1 MYLRIRTTRVNSLA
15 PAEDMPTPPDQF
27 GGADR
32 GESAISDMACPK
44 PKAVE
49 TGQSN
54 ADDTKLR
61 APSERAING
70 VDLRTHAP
78 TIRRPLSPF
87 RARRMRRASLVGV
100 AIAWLLCL
108 TGNAS
113 AQQIQPEDEV
123 FPLNKPEQLSI
134 RSRDP
139 HQLRNLPPVLQAPPP
154 TVSVPHPA
162 ATELKLTL
170 DDSIRLAL
178 QDSEV
183 IRVLAG
189 NTARSSGLTIYDP
202 AIAHT
207 AIDRAIA
214 GFDPTFVANNTF
226 GRTSTTFPD
235 NVNQRLDGVS
245 TNTHNFGTS
254 LTQRNLTGGEGS
266 VSFNNNWSRSGPR
279 DTLNPQNRNSLG
291 ISYTQPL
298 LQGAGRDA
306 NRVPILLARI
316 DTERSYFRFKDTYQE
331 LVRSVIEGYWNL
343 VAARTDLWT
352 REQQVKQSAFAFQQ
366 ADQRLKNGLGD
377 AGEVAQRRVALTNF
391 RASLITARANLLDS
405 EAALKNVMGM
415 PPNDGVRLIPV
426 TPPTRSEIGF
436 DWSQITSTALVSRP
450 DLIELKL
457 ILDADE
463 QQIVQSKNS
472 ARARL
477 DAVGTYTWNGIS
489 GEFASGLHV
498 RSPLRSSGDWTL
510 GMNFSVPLRL
520 RASRANLR
528 SAELLLAKDRA
539 SLKQGQHAAI
549 HDLAQTIRGLASS
562 YAQYKAFVET
572 RKAAFVFLERE
583 QKRNQTGL
591 ANFLVV
597 LQAITDWGNAVSSEA
612 RALTQYNA
620 QLALLERQTGTILET
635 HGIRFCEERFMSL
648 GELGLVGEDGGY
660 PQSLVPQGNTM
671 KYGGGDEPSEK
682 SFDLKDFPERGQR
695 SSKPDEMLE
704 IPGAPAPDGS
714 PESPEPGAYEPDE
727 ASPTTPP
734 TPRKAANLERLN
746 LVNPVSITNPVVL
759 RRVRYRRSR

>member
-1 MYLRIRTTRVNSLA
+1 MPKRHDMYPRIRST
-15 PAEDMPTPPDQF
+15 
-27 GGADR
+27 
-32 GESAISDMACPK
+32 
-44 PKAVE
+44 
-49 TGQSN
+49 
-54 ADDTKLR
+54 
-61 APSERAING
+61 
-70 VDLRTHAP
+70 
-78 TIRRPLSPF
+78 
-87 RARRMRRASLVGV
+87 
-100 AIAWLLCL
+100 AIACL
-108 TGNAS
+108 VFVTGTVS

-123 FPLNKPEQLSI
+123 FPLNKPEQLNI
-134 RSRDP
+134 RSRMP
-139 HQLRNLPPVLQAPPP
+139 HQLRNLPPALQAPPP
-154 TVSVPHPA
+154 TVSIPHPA

-170 DDSIRLAL
+170 DDAIRMAL
-178 QDSEV
+178 EDSEV

-189 NTARSSGLTIYDP
+189 NSARSSGLTIYDP

-214 GFDPTFVANNTF
+214 GFDPVFSANNTF
-226 GRTSTTFPD
+226 GRTSTPIPD
-235 NVNQRLDGVS
+235 ALNQRFEGS
-245 TNTHNFGTS
+245 IGNTYNHS
-254 LTQRNLTGGEGS
+254 AAVRQQNLTGGTGEISLG
-266 VSFNNNWSRSGPR
+266 NGWSRSNTVFGRPG
-279 DTLNPQNRNSLG
+279 LNPQENSSLG

-316 DTERSYFRFKDTYQE
+316 DTERSYFRFKDSYQE
-331 LVRSVIEGYWNL
+331 SVRSVIEGYWNL

-352 REQQVKQSAFAFQQ
+352 REQQVKQSAFAFEQ
-366 ADQRLKNGLGD
+366 AQKRLQNGLGD

-391 RASLITARANLLDS
+391 RASLITSRAGLLDS

-426 TPPTRSEIGF
+426 TPPTRNEIGF
-436 DWSQITSTALVSRP
+436 DWQQITSTATVSRP

-463 QQIVQSKNS
+463 QQIIQSKNL
-472 ARARL
+472 ARASL
-477 DAVGTYTWNGIS
+477 DATGSYTWNGLS
-489 GEFASGLHV
+489 GELATGRTI

-510 GMNFSVPLRL
+510 GLNFSVPLRL

-539 SLKQGQHAAI
+539 NLRQGRHAAI

-648 GELGLVGEDGGY
+648 GELGVIGEDGSY
-660 PQSLVPQGNTM
+660 PRALKPQGNAM
-671 KYGGGDEPSEK
+671 KYEGGDKPSEEY
-682 SFDLKDFPERGQR
+682 FDLKDFPNRGER
-695 SSKPDEMLE
+695 SSKPDNTLE
-704 IPGAPAPDGS
+704 IPDPPAPAPIPDS
-714 PESPEPGAYEPDE
+714 EAYEPDAKAPLVPPARSADDPVAE
-727 ASPTTPP
+727 QANALTP
-734 TPRKAANLERLN
+734 AAKSVGFNR
-746 LVNPVSITNPVVL
+746 SA
-759 RRVRYRRSR
+759 RVRK